1 MSEPNLGTM
10 ELMTTIPRSEAKAQ
24 FDFWTKQLNLKHT
37 FSFEEVYDMMM
48 ERRIAREQQIE
59 FRSFITAVEKKLEQ
73 IPGTQHGNCHPL
85 THSFADGMYI
95 RQLTVPAQTLTVTK
109 IHAKDNPFFL
119 LKGTM
124 TMLTEKG
131 EVKITAPYWGITKA
145 GTKRIIWHHDEV
157 LFCTVH
163 RCDSINIDGAEEE
176 ITAKNFEEVDN
187 RIEQKRIADFLK
199 LMKEK

>member
-95 RQLTVPAQTLTVTK
+95 RQLTVPAGGSYVCYV
-109 IHAKDNPFFL
+109 DNVKSDKSFNE
-119 LKGTM
+119 
-124 TMLTEKG
+124 LTEG
-131 EVKITAPYWGITKA
+131 
-145 GTKRIIWHHDEV
+145 
-157 LFCTVH
+157 L
-163 RCDSINIDGAEEE
+163 
-176 ITAKNFEEVDN
+176 
-187 RIEQKRIADFLK
+187 
-199 LMKEK
+199 